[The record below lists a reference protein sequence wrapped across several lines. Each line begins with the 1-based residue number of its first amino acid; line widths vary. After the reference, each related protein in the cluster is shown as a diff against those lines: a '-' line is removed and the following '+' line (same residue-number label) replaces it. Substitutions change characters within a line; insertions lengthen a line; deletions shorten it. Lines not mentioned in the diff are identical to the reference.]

1 MPNLTNKRV
10 LVCRGA
16 AFLESKLC
24 ERLIADGHRI
34 YYLDNPATGGARNIA
49 HLTNHP
55 RFNFIYDVLKP
66 FAARIVDPTRSR
78 SRIVYRRLPHNDSVW
93 RSAYIR
99 LARTHLEWEP
109 GVALDGRL
117 AKTIA
122 YFKRLLIRRAP
133 KTEIM
138 PARATVALS
147 KIVKGLP

>member
-1 MPNLTNKRV
+1 
-10 LVCRGA
+10 VCRGA
-16 AFLESKLC
+16 AFLEAKLC
-24 ERLIADGHRI
+24 ERLLTDGYRI
-34 YYLDNPATGGARNIA
+34 YYLEKLATGGARNIA
-49 HLTNHP
+49 RLTNHP

-66 FAARIVDPTRSR
+66 FAARIVDPTGSR
-78 SRIVYRRLPHNDSVW
+78 SRLVYRRLLHNDSPW

-99 LARTHLEWEP
+99 LARTQLEWEP

-133 KTEIM
+133 EIEIM